1 MLKTKEQETRMVNS
15 KTLAMTHSLY
25 QGERGILGKIPAA
38 TFLDNMI
45 ICPGRRPTGRL
56 AGFTCHVKPSDP
68 CFYQRGKFT
77 KKFGLNRLL
86 HYRLLH
92 YMLSKAFH
100 IKIPS
105 MSFLF
110 SVNYKGYH
118 IIRAVVQFF
127 IV

>member
-45 ICPGRRPTGRL
+45 ICSGRRPTGRL

-86 HYRLLH
+86 Y

-110 SVNYKGYH
+110 SVNY
-118 IIRAVVQFF
+118 IIRAVVKFF
-127 IV
+127 IVQ